1 MAEISII
8 VPVYKAEKYLNR
20 CIDSLL
26 AQTYTDFELI
36 LVDDGSPDN
45 CGKICD
51 DYAEKDSRVKVIHKE
66 NAGVSA
72 ARNSGIDVSSGKY
85 IMFCDSDDTVEPD
98 YLELMYTAAE
108 TDGTDIGV
116 CGFRIILDDDEEKNQ
131 IISYNGTQLITVLGR
146 SGFCDIIESN
156 LFFSACNKIYNT
168 EIIKKSGLH
177 MNEEMKFS
185 EDFHFNL
192 EYFIKINGGVA
203 VVGKPLYNYQVGKED
218 SSTKKYVEN
227 LWPITLTTFSL
238 MKTLYGS
245 LEDPSSEY
253 KTRMYTRFVN
263 MICSVLHN
271 TMKKDN
277 PQPFFKKFAENVRIV
292 HSEEYKEAVT
302 FCDSGAL
309 NPLYLK
315 VLRTR
320 SYLLIFMCE
329 VLIHVKNRRS
339 FQLK

>member
-1 MAEISII
+1 MTEISII

-36 LVDDGSPDN
+36 LVDDGSPDKS
-45 CGKICD
+45 GKICD
-51 DYAEKDSRVKVIHKE
+51 DYAAKDSRIKVIHKE

-72 ARNSGIDVSSGKY
+72 ARNSGLDASGGKY
-85 IMFCDSDDTVEPD
+85 IMFCDSDDSVEPD
-98 YLELMYTAAE
+98 FLELMHTAAE
-108 TDGTDIGV
+108 KDGADV
-116 CGFRIILDDDEEKNQ
+116 AVSGFEMLFDEKKEKNKNVL
-131 IISYNGTQLITVLGR
+131 YPGTQLISVLSR
-146 SGFCDIIESN
+146 SGLCDLLDNN
-156 LFFSACNKIYNT
+156 LFFSLWNKIYKS
-168 EIIKKSGLH
+168 EIIKENGLR
-177 MNEEMKFS
+177 MNENMKFS

-192 EYFIKINGGVA
+192 EYFIKINGNIA
-203 VVGKPLYNYQVGKED
+203 VVRKPLYHYEVRNEN
-218 SSTKKYVEN
+218 SATKKYKEN

-245 LEDPSSEY
+245 LEDSSSEY
-253 KTRMYTRFVN
+253 RTRMYTRFVN
-263 MICSVLHN
+263 MICSVLRN
-271 TMKKDN
+271 TMAKGN

-320 SYLLIFMCE
+320 SYLLIFLCE
-329 VLIHVKNRRS
+329 ILIRIKN
-339 FQLK
+339 K